1 MYTQTPPV
9 TYRLISQPYQH
20 TRPLQSTLGDSLRR
34 EKDFLYQWEQTEQ
47 LSWLEKRL
55 IPTALRLIDGVH
67 YLLALGKKVP
77 LLIPSVIYGS
87 LTTTPRNN
95 RENPLQPSTAML
107 PLIDNRC
114 EVIKKFQEATF

>member
-1 MYTQTPPV
+1 M
-9 TYRLISQPYQH
+9 
-20 TRPLQSTLGDSLRR
+20 LGDSSRR
-34 EKDFLYQWEQTEQ
+34 EKDFLYQWAQTGK

-55 IPTALRLIDGVH
+55 IPAARHLIDGVH
-67 YLLALGKKVP
+67 YLLLAPGKKVA

-95 RENPLQPSTAML
+95 RENPLQPSTALL
-107 PLIDNRC
+107 PSIVNRF